1 MARKQ
6 NSLNLGGAEPDPI
19 IPPGEDVDGGPGSPV
34 SEVLVEPVAVA
45 RHVDVRLAQPPRI
58 NPTDD
63 EGFWI
68 AIRQTARMTSF
79 ESYRM
84 FIDQVL
90 CQQDGPHADGDHD
103 RGREIA
109 GLARK
114 EQRPFS
120 EGGLGIHAYGVN
132 AYNLLRLATETF
144 LLMRCGIAI
153 PRDYSPEER
162 AWDEARLYQRFSPDQ
177 ARDMLQ
183 RYLRDP
189 GAILPYLEQV
199 FTALNATDRQD
210 LVKGKDKVHSPY
222 CIVPLIQRITAPCLI
237 ELIWSYWHE
246 QGMLVQTMNAISMR
260 FQNKRT
266 GRGDRDPLASMEID
280 PLRPVNN
287 LIWGYIQDE
296 YNRLTVARRSSE
308 YDHHYGLKLMGR
320 AVPNA
325 MAADSRSKF
334 LEAFHDLMYRTKMFY
349 DEDADRTVESNA
361 FPLLNGLREVH
372 LLLAEG
378 AHNQFG
384 DLPWTARVEMLIQQ
398 YMLARPEMR
407 EFLGGRVMV
416 PYPEPWMGRVDT
428 MKTLQGW
435 TDVPILHFRNLAMYS
450 EQIVLSI
457 RYNDW
462 VDVIDQDRAR
472 NWARFWRPEIE
483 GYVHTYR
490 VVTGVD
496 LTSPETVDSTQP
508 AILLGRRL
516 RQYARTSRSVRV
528 VDATPRPQALPAAS
542 PPQRIPASPAH
553 PSRNGTPVPHSSS

>member
-1 MARKQ
+1 MARIKKDFQ
-6 NSLNLGGAEPDPI
+6 NHGGSEPDPR
-19 IPPGEDVDGGPGSPV
+19 IPLQGDVDAGPEGAA
-34 SEVLVEPVAVA
+34 SEGLAKGVAVH
-45 RHVDVRLAQPPRI
+45 RDVNVRLAQPAGI
-58 NPTDD
+58 NPTLD
-63 EGFWI
+63 EGLWI
-68 AIRQTARMTSF
+68 AIRQTALRTSF
-79 ESYRM
+79 ESYRL
-84 FIDQVL
+84 FIDRVL
-90 CQQDGPHADGDHD
+90 CQQGGPHSDGDDDHE
-103 RGREIA
+103 GEIA
-109 GLARK
+109 GLVRTARK
-114 EQRPFS
+114 PHS
-120 EGGLGIHAYGVN
+120 EGGLGMHAYGVN

-153 PRDYSPEER
+153 PCDYSPG
-162 AWDEARLYQRFSPDQ
+162 WDEARLYQRFGPDE
-177 ARDMLQ
+177 ARCMLKG
-183 RYLRDP
+183 YLREP

-199 FTALNATDRQD
+199 FNALDATDRQC
-210 LVKGKDKVHSPY
+210 LVQGKDDVRSPY
-222 CIVPLIQRITAPCLI
+222 CVVPLIQRITAPCLV

-266 GRGDRDPLASMEID
+266 GRGDRDPLAATTLD
-280 PLRPVNN
+280 CLRPVNN
-287 LIWGYIQDE
+287 MVWGFVQDE

-308 YDHHYGLKLMGR
+308 YDHQYGLKLMGR
-320 AVPNA
+320 AVPNSL
-325 MAADSRSKF
+325 AADSRSKF
-334 LEAFHDLMYRTKMFY
+334 LEAFHDLIYRTKMFY

-378 AHNQFG
+378 ADNQFG

-398 YMLARPEMR
+398 YILARPEMR

-435 TDVPILHFRNLAMYS
+435 TDVPVLHFRNLAIYS

-457 RYNDW
+457 RYNNW
-462 VDVIDQDRAR
+462 VNVIDQDRAR

-496 LTSPETVDSTQP
+496 LTSSETVDSTQP
-508 AILLGRRL
+508 AVLLGRRL

-528 VDATPRPQALPAAS
+528 VDVTQRPPSLPAAS
-542 PPQRIPASPAH
+542 APDRAHASLAQ
-553 PSRNGTPVPHSSS
+553 PSRNGTPVPRSTS

>member
-6 NSLNLGGAEPDPI
+6 NSQNFDDSEPDPR
-19 IPPGEDVDGGPGSPV
+19 IPPEN
-34 SEVLVEPVAVA
+34 LVEPVAVA

-90 CQQDGPHADGDHD
+90 CQQDGRHADGDHD
-103 RGREIA
+103 RDREIA
-109 GLARK
+109 GLVRK
-114 EQRPFS
+114 EQNPFS

-153 PRDYSPEER
+153 PHDYPPKER
-162 AWDEARLYQRFSPDQ
+162 AWDEARLYQRFSPEQ
-177 ARDMLQ
+177 ARDRLQ

-199 FTALNATDRQD
+199 FIALDSTDRQD
-210 LVKGKDKVHSPY
+210 LVKGKDNVRSPY

-528 VDATPRPQALPAAS
+528 VDATPRAQALPAAS
-542 PPQRIPASPAH
+542 PPQHIPASPAH